1 MDKIFGLEGKV
12 AVVSASTK
20 GIGLASAKALASQ
33 GAKVYLAVRNEKLA
47 DQVIAEIAED
57 GGQAAFTYFDASKPE
72 PYASMI
78 TEPAEQEGHVD
89 ILVNNFGVTE
99 VRYDKDILNG
109 DTEKFFEIVSG
120 DLRSVYVPCKTV
132 LPFMIQNGGGSIINS
147 SSIGSVVPDLSR
159 IAYTTAKAAINSL
172 TRNIAEQTGKYHIR
186 CNAVLP
192 GMIATKALMDNMS
205 TEFIESFERHVPLG
219 RVGTPEDIAKAVL
232 YFASDLSTYVTG
244 TLLEVAGG
252 YALGTPQYAEYSGM
266 TNG

>member
-72 PYASMI
+72 TYASMI

-120 DLRSVYVPCKTV
+120 DLRSV
-132 LPFMIQNGGGSIINS
+132 
-147 SSIGSVVPDLSR
+147 
-159 IAYTTAKAAINSL
+159 
-172 TRNIAEQTGKYHIR
+172 
-186 CNAVLP
+186 
-192 GMIATKALMDNMS
+192 
-205 TEFIESFERHVPLG
+205 
-219 RVGTPEDIAKAVL
+219 
-232 YFASDLSTYVTG
+232 
-244 TLLEVAGG
+244 
-252 YALGTPQYAEYSGM
+252 
-266 TNG
+266 